1 MIICSAYMLILTR
14 SSHWTV
20 VLLSCIIQNVC
31 LLYDVL
37 VVLMTSTSI
46 CLVPSPF
53 LEKKNAISGYIVIVC
68 RGVSS
73 FFGLAD
79 SSVIINAL
87 FCELGVAQRTQK

>member
-1 MIICSAYMLILTR
+1 MLILTR

-53 LEKKNAISGYIVIVC
+53 LEKKKMLLVDTLSLFVGEYLHSL
-68 RGVSS
+68 GWQTPQSS
-73 FFGLAD
+73 STLYF
-79 SSVIINAL
+79 VN
-87 FCELGVAQRTQK
+87 

>member
-1 MIICSAYMLILTR
+1 MLILTR

>member
-1 MIICSAYMLILTR
+1 MLILTR

-46 CLVPSPF
+46 CLIPSPF